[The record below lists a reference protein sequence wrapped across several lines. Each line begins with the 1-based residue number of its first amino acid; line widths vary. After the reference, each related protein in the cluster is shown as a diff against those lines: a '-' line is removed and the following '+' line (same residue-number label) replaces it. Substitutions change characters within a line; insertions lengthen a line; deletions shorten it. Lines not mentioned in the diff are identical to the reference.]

1 LLREELSLLY
11 FFEKKIRALA
21 ASRIKVLVASFNKI
35 WSRRFKE
42 TKFGEGFCKRI
53 LSEL

>member
-21 ASRIKVLVASFNKI
+21 SRIEVLVASFNKI

-42 TKFGEGFCKRI
+42 TKVGEGFCKRI